1 MNCFALI
8 LFSAFTVSG
17 ALAQRTDFSNESA
30 FKFPS
35 SKIMNE
41 FSSPEG
47 TNLPAKNE
55 NVSDE
60 VLKSFKTEYQN
71 AEKVTWLQV
80 NKNYLA
86 KFSNGNIAMET
97 LLNKHGKIIYSIA
110 YGVEKDLPKNVKTLV
125 YAAYPEHIIT
135 NVAKV
140 TRKNRQIWV
149 ITSAGQ
155 YDDVRFRVEGGQIE
169 EVETIQK

>member
-1 MNCFALI
+1 MNRFALI

-35 SKIMNE
+35 NKIMNE
-41 FSSPEG
+41 LFSPAG
-47 TNLPAKNE
+47 ADLPAENE
-55 NVSDE
+55 KVSDE
-60 VLKSFKTEYQN
+60 VLKSFKTEYQD
-71 AEKVTWLQV
+71 AQKVTWSQV
-80 NKNYLA
+80 NNNYLA

-97 LLNKHGKIIYSIA
+97 LLNKHGKILYSIA
-110 YGVEKDLPKNVKTLV
+110 YGVEKDLPKNVQTLV
-125 YAAYPEHIIT
+125 YATYPEHIIT